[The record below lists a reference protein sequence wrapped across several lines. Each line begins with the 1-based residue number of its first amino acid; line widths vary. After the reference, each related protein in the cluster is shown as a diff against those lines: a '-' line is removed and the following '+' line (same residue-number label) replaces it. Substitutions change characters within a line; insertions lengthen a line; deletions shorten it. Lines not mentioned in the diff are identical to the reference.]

1 LATFGLNKRLDLTI
15 VQGTVVDFT
24 TTNNN
29 KAAIVNAANEGCL
42 GGGGVDGAITSAG
55 GENLARDRRALPEIM
70 MIRCPTGSAVV
81 TGPNVYGQLKVPY
94 VIHAVGPCYYDFQTF
109 DIPDQF
115 LQSAYRSSLECC
127 RQHEIERVAFSLLSA
142 GVFRGRRNL
151 RDVLTLT
158 VHAIRD
164 WANNHQNNQD
174 TIDPNDD
181 DDRIILEDEDAYDYA
196 LESITLCAFSEQES
210 KLLLDVCIQELT
222 MKHQEDR
229 MIEEEEEVSVHDDAQ
244 DIMDQKNGCALESS
258 ATLCAVSETESKL
271 SSQDVCHQQELT
283 TSSEEQE
290 EEE

>member
-1 LATFGLNKRLDLTI
+1 LTI

-55 GENLARDRRALPEIM
+55 GKNLARDRRALPEIAG
-70 MIRCPTGSAVV
+70 IRCPTGSAVV
-81 TGPNVYGQLKVPY
+81 TGPNTNNIGYGQLKVPY
-94 VIHAVGPCYYDFQTF
+94 VIHAVGPCYYDFDTF

-115 LQSAYRSSLECC
+115 LQSAYQSSLECC
-127 RQHEIERVAFSLLSA
+127 RRHDIERVAFSLLSA

-151 RDVLTLT
+151 KDILTLT

-164 WANNHQNNQD
+164 WANNQNQYMD
-174 TIDPNDD
+174 HDDDQDD
-181 DDRIILEDEDAYDYA
+181 DDRSLEDEDAYDYA

-222 MKHQEDR
+222 MKHDQEVVR
-229 MIEEEEEVSVHDDAQ
+229 MIVEEEEHNAQ
-244 DIMDQKNGCALESS
+244 DIMDQENVGGALESS
-258 ATLCAVSETESKL
+258 ATLGAVSETESKL
-271 SSQDVCHQQELT
+271 SLDVCHQQELT
-283 TSSEEQE
+283 TSGEQE
-290 EEE
+290 EKK